1 MQVLVDQSGYEL
13 RNSGDMAMLVACV
26 EAIHA
31 HLPEAGVS
39 VLTTQPSALVN
50 LAPSAVPV
58 RIAPPLVA
66 FGPLGRSALQSAWRY
81 GYKFMRPWL
90 PTGRASDIGVAGAL
104 AQADLVV
111 SSGGGFLN
119 DQFVS
124 HASGV
129 LSVLDAAQRRGVP
142 TAMFGQG
149 LGPLTSP
156 WLKGLAKRVLP
167 RLDRLGLRE
176 GVVGPD
182 LAAGLGVPGDTMCV
196 TGDDALRLA
205 GAGSPPATG
214 SFLGVNLR
222 MSSYSAVDSSHA
234 VEVRAAL
241 QDFVSARS
249 PGLLAL
255 PVSSYANHFDLCAIA
270 AILPATSGQVV
281 MEELPT
287 PQSLAKATAN
297 CRAVVTGSYHVAV
310 FALARGI
317 PVVGVSRSTYYDL
330 KFAGLQALF
339 SELAVQLV
347 SLSGDAARAKL
358 ERAVSDAWDIS
369 DTVRTQTAV
378 RAAEL
383 ARRQEEFIGSFL
395 TQFA

>member
-26 EAIHA
+26 KAVQT
-31 HLPEAGVS
+31 HLPGAGVS
-39 VLTTQPSALVN
+39 VLTTQPSALVE
-50 LAPSAVPV
+50 LAPTAVPV
-58 RIAPPLVA
+58 RVAPPLTSL
-66 FGPLGRSALQSAWRY
+66 GPLRRSDLQSAWRY
-81 GYKFMRPWL
+81 GYKFVRPWL
-90 PTGRASDIGVAGAL
+90 PAGRSKDDDVAGAL
-104 AQADLVV
+104 ARADLVI

-129 LSVLDAAQRRGVP
+129 LSVLNAAQRRGVP

-149 LGPLTSP
+149 LGPLTNP
-156 WLKGLAKRVLP
+156 WLKGLARRFLP
-167 RLDRLGLRE
+167 KLDRLGLRE
-176 GVVGPD
+176 GAVGPD
-182 LAAGLGVPGDTMCV
+182 LAAELGVPADIVCV

-205 GAGSPPATG
+205 GAGSPPAAGT
-214 SFLGVNLR
+214 FLGVNLR
-222 MSSYSAVDSSHA
+222 MSSYSAVDADHA
-234 VEVRAAL
+234 GEVRAAL
-241 QDFVSARS
+241 HDFVSVRN

-270 AILPATSGQVV
+270 SILPETSGEVV

-287 PQSLAKATAN
+287 PQSLAEATGN

-330 KFAGLQALF
+330 KFEGLQALF
-339 SELAVQLV
+339 SDLAVQLV
-347 SLSGDAARAKL
+347 SLSGDAARANL
-358 ERAVSDAWDIS
+358 ERAINEAWDL
-369 DTVRTQTAV
+369 DDAVRAQTADQ
-378 RAAEL
+378 AAEL
-383 ARRQEEFIGSFL
+383 ARRQETFIGGFL
-395 TQFA
+395 GQFA